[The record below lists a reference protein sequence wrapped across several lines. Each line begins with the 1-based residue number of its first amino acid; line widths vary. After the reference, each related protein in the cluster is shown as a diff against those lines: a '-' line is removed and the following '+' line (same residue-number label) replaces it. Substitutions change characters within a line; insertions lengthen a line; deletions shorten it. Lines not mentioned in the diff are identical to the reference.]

1 MRYAPRL
8 QTWITP
14 DERFMLGLRS
24 RIDRMADEALAEIRD
39 MAAKARAKYAEPDA
53 VETIAALLRLCAGQ
67 PSQLYGRA
75 MAQQAGLMRNVYPLG
90 AYRSGSPLAD
100 AGIGAALGLY
110 PPGWLNRI

>member
-39 MAAKARAKYAEPDA
+39 MAAKARA
-53 VETIAALLRLCAGQ
+53 
-67 PSQLYGRA
+67 
-75 MAQQAGLMRNVYPLG
+75 
-90 AYRSGSPLAD
+90 
-100 AGIGAALGLY
+100 
-110 PPGWLNRI
+110 NRI